1 MTLGVEMAWIYL
13 LTAGVLE
20 VAWATGLKRLG
31 LGLSWGLGVLTLL
44 AMIAS
49 LVALYAAMT
58 RLPLG
63 IAYPIWTGIGS
74 VGAVAVSVLWFNQ
87 TLSVTGGLGLVLL
100 VVGMV
105 LLGADAH

>member
-1 MTLGVEMAWIYL
+1 MAWIFL
-13 LTAGVLE
+13 FAAGALE
-20 VAWATGLKRLG
+20 VVWAMGLKK
-31 LGLSWGLGVLTLL
+31 LGVSFSWTLGALTSV

-49 LVALYAAMT
+49 LLALYAAMT

-74 VGAVAVSVLWFNQ
+74 VGSVVVSVLAFNQ
-87 TLSVTGGLGLVLL
+87 TLSISSILGVALL
-100 VVGMV
+100 VFGML